1 MTQAN
6 TFLDAVVA
14 QLLEAGEYNRN
25 DQVAPAAVLWPD
37 EQRQWDPVVS
47 MLRDRLPLL
56 TLGAYDPSQR
66 TGPAYWV
73 RCMASRA
80 LPDDKLPGD
89 GVPIVY
95 LPGYGKQ
102 DLRAIESCPKTL
114 QPWRSCGIVARSG
127 FTATGET
134 GLWQASC
141 TTWVSPFWLT
151 TRQRWHY
158 PALCCVW
165 CTSLWS
171 A

>member
-1 MTQAN
+1 M
-6 TFLDAVVA
+6 VA
-14 QLLEAGEYNRN
+14 QLAGLASTTETIRIC
-25 DQVAPAAVLWPD
+25 PCRVLWPD

-73 RCMASRA
+73 RCMAGG

-95 LPGYGKQ
+95 LASYGKQ

-114 QPWRSCGIVARSG
+114 QPGGALRYRG
-127 FTATGET
+127 T
-134 GLWQASC
+134 LWVHRNGRDWTVTASC

-151 TRQRWHY
+151 TRQRWHAL